1 MIYTIGN
8 IAVSGNTLTGTGTNF
23 KAPLSMIR
31 VGCTVIVKS
40 DPIQIFSITEIVSET
55 ELSVT
60 PAASPDIPAGTAY
73 SILLCDSISVDGL
86 AQDVAEALR
95 YFTGQ
100 ESEIYAA
107 VEYWKNYGDAAQ
119 VEALLTAIQAETA
132 QSTAN
137 AAATAADVETTS
149 AARDEA
155 IAAKDAAEGYSVL
168 AGEHAAT
175 ATTQATTAT
184 EQATAAT
191 NAATAA
197 QTAQTATEA
206 ARDEAAA
213 QATVATEQATVAT
226 EQATAAAEAAEKAS
240 TDADTVAADRIAVY
254 ELRICARE
262 EAEKAE
268 AAATA
273 AETSAA
279 NVAADEQEIAANASA
294 AAEAATAAA
303 LSEANA
309 KTYAEQA
316 KALSE
321 DSLSL
326 IGLGADRR
334 DWPDCTTDP
343 SAYIGFVRLEE
354 ATATGFPSIASGE
367 VYLVGWLARGD
378 GLIINGCF
386 VGTNTRSLYTYMY
399 NNADGTYGW
408 TRHARK
414 DEVSR
419 LTQANNSTGETQLW
433 DGLGQNYIFVNNT
446 GWGAYSVDG
455 AIKLGIDYGGTGGGN
470 AGQARHNL
478 AVMHEMKTTL
488 SEIDLNTLTGEY
500 SGIYWQTSSAGATDE
515 RHYPTHVAGALVVLK
530 NGANSAS
537 GCTQIYYPYNN
548 SDVYY
553 VRWCSGSDLAWS
565 AWVAYASHRETINGI
580 GLGASPRH
588 CSDLT
593 GNPSAYIGFLRL
605 TPAGTTG
612 YPDVASDE
620 GALSGYI
627 CRNDG
632 EPSYSGLFVGATT
645 GSAYT
650 YRYSVGGGVQWQRIP
665 RANDLSRFVQNDSTT
680 RMYGPTGDRF
690 FEIHTNGNWGV
701 YSTTDSAW
709 VPLAIAQGGTGATDA
724 ATARTNLGLGAT
736 NDVQHQNLTL
746 TRTSDGTSG
755 WVAGGMTKSK
765 LLGADG
771 TVRAEGLVYAEC
783 NASSPTQ
790 ITFSIYSP
798 SEGQKY
804 LSFNTKGQILAETAI
819 FRSTYVNPLVIESTT
834 PTIAFHET
842 DRPSG
847 APQYAFVFDGGQ
859 WRIQK
864 EGDGYSG
871 EYIISYEYANDRI
884 VIPNLKVEDL
894 YAPADKVQQI
904 KNNLLIPNTGLS
916 RWYDYA
922 APEGAEA
929 DKFYPI
935 IISHPSG
942 WNGDTFVE
950 VSMRTRSMT
959 GNEEP
964 NCNAIHLWM
973 RDGGWSDMGQGCFG
987 HYCAYAS
994 NEVAIL
1000 CVRGTDKGQY
1010 PHNAIYVRG
1019 DAFPVRLAATVGST
1033 ITIPTADWS
1042 PSTASDSPTY
1052 KWGITDSADGLDLDT
1067 YSIAGNLLDFTH
1079 GKSGFYSD
1087 KQFRHANGDG
1097 YLYNNMT
1104 VGTLNITS
1112 TEAFNFRGTSNFY
1125 GTVNCGYGYYS
1136 VSDDATK
1143 CTYYSRL
1150 IDSSGNIL
1158 GQGEFRV
1165 GEYAA
1170 QIVVRD
1176 LTDTAAHKFFNFNK
1190 DGTFQAPNGCVTHT
1204 GADWSGHTSDN
1215 INKFKPIAGST
1226 NGPSDPTVFGGFH
1239 VSFSGNYATQFAGR
1253 LSQFWARSIEAGV
1266 DQGWKRLLTT
1276 DDLSASTDLTINSLT
1291 TTSAV
1296 KSGGG
1301 DLYIIGDTS
1310 DRSAMNCGLTGCDS
1324 TGLNMGWYLGTYK
1337 SQTYKVWFEDYLGS
1351 EGVMLNGDNG
1361 SVQLYT
1367 GGQTTSDPATLTLYD
1382 DQCLSTVNYT
1392 IKPTTSNWDRYFI
1405 MENSG
1410 TAYHNGTYQFWGNAV
1425 YSGSSITGD
1434 RYSVFEWKLDT
1445 GYLAYLERSADGSQK
1460 MQVNGRV
1467 HCTAVTQSS
1476 DRDLKDNIQVI
1487 SDATA
1492 AIRKMNG
1499 YTYTLKE
1506 NGLPYAGVIAQ
1517 ECMEAIP
1524 EAVGSFIQYGEEL
1537 AGPTQSGHELR
1548 EETRYLNVDY
1558 AAVTGLLVQ
1567 VARETDDRVTAL
1579 EEENAS
1585 LRANIAVMD
1594 ERITKL
1600 EALVQ
1605 QLTGSE
1611 E

>member
-254 ELRICARE
+254 ELRIYARE

-279 NVAADEQEIAANASA
+279 NVAADEQEIAANAAA
-294 AAEAATAAA
+294 AAESATAAA

-326 IGLGADRR
+326 IGLGA
-334 DWPDCTTDP
+334 
-343 SAYIGFVRLEE
+343 
-354 ATATGFPSIASGE
+354 
-367 VYLVGWLARGD
+367 
-378 GLIINGCF
+378 
-386 VGTNTRSLYTYMY
+386 
-399 NNADGTYGW
+399 
-408 TRHARK
+408 
-414 DEVSR
+414 
-419 LTQANNSTGETQLW
+419 
-433 DGLGQNYIFVNNT
+433 
-446 GWGAYSVDG
+446 
-455 AIKLGIDYGGTGGGN
+455 
-470 AGQARHNL
+470 
-478 AVMHEMKTTL
+478 
-488 SEIDLNTLTGEY
+488 
-500 SGIYWQTSSAGATDE
+500 
-515 RHYPTHVAGALVVLK
+515 
-530 NGANSAS
+530 
-537 GCTQIYYPYNN
+537 
-548 SDVYY
+548 
-553 VRWCSGSDLAWS
+553 
-565 AWVAYASHRETINGI
+565 
-580 GLGASPRH
+580 SPRH

-593 GNPSAYIGFLRL
+593 GVPSSYIGFLRL
-605 TPAGTTG
+605 TPQGTTG
-612 YPDVASDE
+612 YPDVATEAGE

-627 CRNDG
+627 CRTDD
-632 EPSYSGLFVGATT
+632 EPSFSGLFVGATT
-645 GSAYT
+645 GAAYT
-650 YRYSVGGGVQWQRIP
+650 YRYSLGGGVQWQRIP

-690 FEIHTNGNWGV
+690 FEIYTNGNWGV
-701 YSTTDSAW
+701 YSTADSAW
-709 VPLAIAQGGTGATDA
+709 IPLGIAQGGTGATDA
-724 ATARTNLGLGAT
+724 ATARTNLGLGTT
-736 NDVQHQNLTL
+736 NHVYHQNLTL
-746 TRTSDGTSG
+746 ARTSDGTDG
-755 WVAGGMTKSK
+755 WVAGGEHKSV
-765 LLGADG
+765 LSGTDG
-771 TVRAEGLVYAEC
+771 TVRAEGLMYAEC
-783 NASSPTQ
+783 DASSPTQ
-790 ITFSIYSP
+790 LTLAIHSAT
-798 SEGQKY
+798 EGYKY

-819 FRSTYVNPLVIESTT
+819 FRPTYVNPLIIESVN
-834 PTIAFHET
+834 PTVRFNET

-847 APQYAFVFDGGQ
+847 APYYSFIADGGN

-864 EGDGYSG
+864 EGDGHNG
-871 EYIISYEYANDRI
+871 ESIISYEYANDRI
-884 VIPNLKVEDL
+884 VIPNLKVEYL

-942 WNGDTFVE
+942 WNGEAFVE
-950 VSMRTRSMT
+950 VSMRTRSIR

-987 HYCAYAS
+987 HYCAYDS
-994 NEVAIL
+994 SEVAIL

-1019 DAFPVRLAATVGST
+1019 DAFPIHLAATVGCT
-1033 ITIPTADWS
+1033 VTIPTADWK
-1042 PSTASDSPTY
+1042 PSTASDSQTY

-1067 YSIAGNLLDFTH
+1067 YGIEGNLLDFTH

-1097 YLYNNMT
+1097 YLYNHMT
-1104 VGTLNITS
+1104 VGALNITS

-1136 VSDDATK
+1136 VSDDVTK

-1190 DGTFQAPNGCVTHT
+1190 DGTFHASNGCVTHT

-1239 VSFSGNYATQFAGR
+1239 VSFSGNCATQFAGR

-1276 DDLSASTDLTINSLT
+1276 DDLSASTDLTVNSLT
-1291 TTSAV
+1291 TTAAV
-1296 KSGGG
+1296 RSGGG
-1301 DLYIIGDTS
+1301 DLHILGDTAY
-1310 DRSAMNCGLTGCDS
+1310 REAMNCGLTGYDS
-1324 TGLNMGWYLGTYK
+1324 TGQNMSWYLGTYK
-1337 SQTYKVWFEDYLGS
+1337 SQTYQVLFEDHLGG
-1351 EGVMLNGDNG
+1351 EGVMLDGYDG
-1361 SVQLYT
+1361 SVHLYS
-1367 GGQTTSDPATLTLYD
+1367 GGQTGTFQTLTLTD
-1382 DQCLSTVNYT
+1382 SGLTSTTDLHLMQPSGMSSKDFV
-1392 IKPTTSNWDRYFI
+1392 IQ
-1405 MENSG
+1405 NSG
-1410 TAYHNGTYQFWGNAV
+1410 NAYHDMYAQCWGNS
-1425 YSGSSITGD
+1425 YEGKS
-1434 RYSVFEWKLDT
+1434 RHSVFEIKLSTGSLFYAQRNQDT
-1445 GYLAYLERSADGSQK
+1445 SQVFN
-1460 MQVNGRV
+1460 VNGNIEC
-1467 HCTAVTQSS
+1467 HTLSQSS

-1506 NGLPYAGVIAQ
+1506 NGMPYAGVIAQ